1 MTEFMTLERATE
13 VFVHGFA
20 FTRSFTHPYLAEQP
34 QPGVWVLRDAPRA
47 RGDYRGEE
55 YVAYDSRAA
64 ALDALARRSTRGRF
78 KICVLRDTATP
89 DNPIRTAFRELGYR
103 LMAIETLMVHR
114 LAALE
119 PLAEPYPIVRVRTE
133 TEAQLLA
140 RAARSRQ
147 ILPEHLAAD
156 PAPMRQYMALDGT
169 LPVGWVGSVVVGDCA
184 WCTNMFV
191 APAYRRQGIG
201 RSLLARM
208 LADDKAAGAEANIL
222 LASHAGARLY
232 PTVGYETIGELL
244 MFTPPKA

>member
-1 MTEFMTLERATE
+1 MNLERATE

-20 FTRSFTHPYLAEQP
+20 FTRSFTHPYLAEQL
-34 QPGVWVLRDAPRA
+34 QPGVWMLRDAPRA
-47 RGDYRGEE
+47 RGNYRGEE
-55 YVAYDSRAA
+55 YVAYDSSAA
-64 ALDALARRSTRGRF
+64 KLDALARSSTRGRF
-78 KICVLRDTATP
+78 KICVLHDTATP
-89 DNPIRTAFRELGYR
+89 DAPLRAAFRALGYR
-103 LMAIETLMVHR
+103 LMVIETLMVHR

-119 PLAEPYPIVRVRTE
+119 PLPEPYPVVQVKTA
-133 TEAQLLA
+133 AQAQQLA
-140 RAARSRQ
+140 QAARSRQ

-169 LPVGWVGSVVVGDCA
+169 TPIGWVGSVVAGDCA

-191 APAYRRQGIG
+191 APEYRRQGIG

-222 LASHAGARLY
+222 LASHAGAKLY

-244 MFTPPKA
+244 MLTPPKGD